1 MISFN
6 VLPFM
11 VGIHVMLTYPSPI
24 LECKT
29 VCYDG
34 EYCNVTKCQRC
45 PDGYYMDTSAHSN
58 TFCKPWTQ
66 KEGPCWKKVEEGTI
80 RTDIK
85 WSCNVSYH
93 NESCIKWSCNGSYHN
108 ESCIKWSC
116 NGSYHKESCIMDNN
130 NLEASFTIVFVIF
143 IGVLCTSIIFIQA
156 VMLRIWPMI
165 EPNSNCTCN
174 DPYMYI

>member
-11 VGIHVMLTYPSPI
+11 VGIHVMLTYPAHTS
-24 LECKT
+24 ECKIF
-29 VCYDG
+29 CIAG
-34 EYCNVTKCQRC
+34 EYCNGTVCHRC
-45 PDGYYMDTSAHSN
+45 PDGYYMDTLAHKN

-66 KEGPCWKKVEEGTI
+66 KEGPCWKKVEEGTS

-85 WSCNVSYH
+85 WSCNVSYL
-93 NESCIKWSCNGSYHN
+93 N

-143 IGVLCTSIIFIQA
+143 IGVLCTSIILIQA

-165 EPNSNCTCN
+165 EPNCACN